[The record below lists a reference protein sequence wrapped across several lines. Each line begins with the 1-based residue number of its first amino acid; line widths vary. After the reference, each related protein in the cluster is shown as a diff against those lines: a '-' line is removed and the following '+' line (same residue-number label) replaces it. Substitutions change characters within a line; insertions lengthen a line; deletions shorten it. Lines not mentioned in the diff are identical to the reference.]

1 MTIQDL
7 HGIIPPLV
15 TPMTDDGHLDNYGLE
30 RLIEHVINGGVHG
43 IFILGTTGEGPSL
56 SYDLRRS
63 MIAKTSVLMKKRV
76 PLLVGITDTS
86 IDESIDLA
94 NISKLNGANAVVVA
108 PPYYFNMGQKEFI
121 DYIKHLSNHCPLPIF
136 LYNMPGLT
144 RLQIDVNTVV
154 SLLKLK
160 NVVGIKDSSGN
171 MDYYKQLCES
181 VADYPVFNG
190 PEELLAD
197 SLNLGGNGGVS
208 GGANLFPKLY
218 VDLYEA
224 YHHKNDLLVQEYQN
238 KILKVSESLYHIGT
252 GEGTFIRGL
261 KCALFQLGICNDYV
275 ALPYVKY
282 DSKDVMKLRQNL
294 TAITEIS

>member
-121 DYIKHLSNHCPLPIF
+121 DYIKHLSNHCP
-136 LYNMPGLT
+136 
-144 RLQIDVNTVV
+144 
-154 SLLKLK
+154 
-160 NVVGIKDSSGN
+160 
-171 MDYYKQLCES
+171 
-181 VADYPVFNG
+181 
-190 PEELLAD
+190 
-197 SLNLGGNGGVS
+197 
-208 GGANLFPKLY
+208 
-218 VDLYEA
+218 
-224 YHHKNDLLVQEYQN
+224 
-238 KILKVSESLYHIGT
+238 
-252 GEGTFIRGL
+252 
-261 KCALFQLGICNDYV
+261 
-275 ALPYVKY
+275 
-282 DSKDVMKLRQNL
+282 
-294 TAITEIS
+294 